1 MILGVEVVAVVG
13 AMVVEVIV
21 VVVAA
26 MVVEVIIVVVASK
39 VVGFSLVTANS
50 ESVLEFEVG
59 IPSLAPEKLFEEKL
73 SSCMLYLM
81 EIQNYVMFRKMYSHY
96 LEGNKISQNNFH
108 IAGWALYCIRCGYD
122 YHKSIQRR

>member
-1 MILGVEVVAVVG
+1 MDVILGEEVVVVVG

-26 MVVEVIIVVVASK
+26 MVVDVIVVVVASK

-73 SSCMLYLM
+73 SSRILYLI
-81 EIQNYVMFRKMYSHY
+81 EKLRNAQKNVF
-96 LEGNKISQNNFH
+96 
-108 IAGWALYCIRCGYD
+108 ALP
-122 YHKSIQRR
+122 

>member
-1 MILGVEVVAVVG
+1 MILGVEVVVVVG

-26 MVVEVIIVVVASK
+26 MVVEVIVVVVASK

-50 ESVLEFEVG
+50 ESVLEFELG
-59 IPSLAPEKLFEEKL
+59 IPSLDPEKLFEEKL

-81 EIQNYVMFRKMYSHY
+81 EKLRNAKKNVF
-96 LEGNKISQNNFH
+96 
-108 IAGWALYCIRCGYD
+108 ALP
-122 YHKSIQRR
+122 

>member
-1 MILGVEVVAVVG
+1 MILGVEVVVVVG

-26 MVVEVIIVVVASK
+26 MVVEVIVVVVASK

-81 EIQNYVMFRKMYSHY
+81 EKPIYVMLRKMYSHY
-96 LEGNKISQNNFH
+96 LEGNKISQNSFH